1 MDQTRTGTAGLVRWD
16 QQQAK
21 AKFSEVV
28 RRARS
33 EGPQLVTTRG
43 AKVVVVI
50 SADKYLALVER
61 RPSSFKDLLLPVL
74 VFMIPQVLWLNGRT
88 RPVQPGGG

>member
-1 MDQTRTGTAGLVRWD
+1 MDQTHSATADLVRWD

-28 RRARS
+28 RRART

-43 AKVVVVI
+43 AKPVVVM
-50 SADKYLALVER
+50 SADDYLALIEH
-61 RPSSFKDLLLPVL
+61 RPTSFKDLLLPGDAFEPDRATATAEHL
-74 VFMIPQVLWLNGRT
+74 
-88 RPVQPGGG
+88 PVSM

>member
-1 MDQTRTGTAGLVRWD
+1 VDRANSAVAGLVRWD

-28 RRARS
+28 RRARF

-43 AKVVVVI
+43 AKPVVVL
-50 SADKYLALVER
+50 SADDYLALIDHK
-61 RPSSFKDLLLPVL
+61 PTSFRDLLLPG
-74 VFMIPQVLWLNGRT
+74 NGFEPDRAT
-88 RPVQPGGG
+88 LTTEHETVSL

>member
-1 MDQTRTGTAGLVRWD
+1 MDQPASGTADLVRWD
-16 QQQAK
+16 QQEAK

-43 AKVVVVI
+43 AKAVVVL
-50 SADKYLALVER
+50 SAEDYLALIGR
-61 RPSSFKDLLLPVL
+61 KPASFRDLLLPGDGFEPERATAAAEHEPISL
-74 VFMIPQVLWLNGRT
+74 
-88 RPVQPGGG
+88 

>member
-1 MDQTRTGTAGLVRWD
+1 MDHTNSATAGLVRWD

-43 AKVVVVI
+43 AKPVVVI
-50 SADKYLALVER
+50 SADDYVALIDH
-61 RPSSFKDLLLPVL
+61 RPTSFRDLLLPGDGFEPDRATPTAEHEPL
-74 VFMIPQVLWLNGRT
+74 SL
-88 RPVQPGGG
+88 

>member
-1 MDQTRTGTAGLVRWD
+1 MDQTNSGIAGLVRWD

-33 EGPQLVTTRG
+33 DGPQLVTTRG
-43 AKVVVVI
+43 AKPVVVM
-50 SADKYLALVER
+50 SADDYLALIDHK
-61 RPSSFKDLLLPVL
+61 PTSFRDLLLPGDAFEPDRATV
-74 VFMIPQVLWLNGRT
+74 T
-88 RPVQPGGG
+88 AEHEPVSM

>member
-1 MDQTRTGTAGLVRWD
+1 MDQIPSATAGLVRWD
-16 QQQAK
+16 QQEAK

-43 AKVVVVI
+43 AKPVVVM
-50 SADKYLALVER
+50 SADDYLALIEHK
-61 RPSSFKDLLLPVL
+61 PTSFRDLLLPGDAFEPERATV
-74 VFMIPQVLWLNGRT
+74 T
-88 RPVQPGGG
+88 AEHEPVPM

>member
-1 MDQTRTGTAGLVRWD
+1 MDHDAAGGAGLTRWD
-16 QQQAK
+16 QQVAK

-43 AKVVVVI
+43 AKPVVI
-50 SADKYLALVER
+50 VPAEDYFALLAKRKMTFDDLLMPGDGLETVRDNTPAIE
-61 RPSSFKDLLLPVL
+61 RPSE
-74 VFMIPQVLWLNGRT
+74 LWAG
-88 RPVQPGGG
+88 

>member
-1 MDQTRTGTAGLVRWD
+1 MDQPHSATADLVRWD

-43 AKVVVVI
+43 AKPVVVM
-50 SADKYLALVER
+50 SADDYLALIEGK
-61 RPSSFKDLLLPVL
+61 PTSFRDLLLPGDGFEPDRATV
-74 VFMIPQVLWLNGRT
+74 T
-88 RPVQPGGG
+88 AEHEPVSL

>member
-1 MDQTRTGTAGLVRWD
+1 VDQTNSAVAGLVRWD

-33 EGPQLVTTRG
+33 EGPQMVTTRG
-43 AKVVVVI
+43 AKPVVI
-50 SADKYLALVER
+50 LSTDDYLALIDHK
-61 RPSSFKDLLLPVL
+61 PTSFRDLLFPG
-74 VFMIPQVLWLNGRT
+74 NGFEPDRAT
-88 RPVQPGGG
+88 LTAEHETVSL

>member
-1 MDQTRTGTAGLVRWD
+1 MGELVEQMALETAGFMKWD

-43 AKVVVVI
+43 ANPVVI
-50 SADKYLALVER
+50 LSADDYLGLTGG
-61 RPSSFKDLLLPVL
+61 RPRGFADLLLPGSA
-74 VFMIPQVLWLNGRT
+74 FE
-88 RPVQPGGG
+88 PVRAAEDAVYEPFDP

>member
-1 MDQTRTGTAGLVRWD
+1 MDQISRPPAGLPKWD

-21 AKFSEVV
+21 AKFSEVI

-43 AKVVVVI
+43 AKPVVVL
-50 SADKYLALVER
+50 SEDDYRALIGN
-61 RPSSFKDLLLPVL
+61 RPTSFRDLLLPGSPL
-74 VFMIPQVLWLNGRT
+74 K
-88 RPVQPGGG
+88 PVRATMTARYKPVSL

>member
-1 MDQTRTGTAGLVRWD
+1 MHAPVDSLKKWD

-43 AKVVVVI
+43 VNAVVVI
-50 SADKYLALVER
+50 SADEYAALAAK
-61 RPSSFKDLLLPVL
+61 RPLTFNDLRFPCEGFEPVRADYPAIYEP
-74 VFMIPQVLWLNGRT
+74 FT
-88 RPVQPGGG
+88 F

>member
-1 MDQTRTGTAGLVRWD
+1 MRQMPASTADLVKWD

-28 RRARS
+28 RRARV

-43 AKVVVVI
+43 AR
-50 SADKYLALVER
+50 S
-61 RPSSFKDLLLPVL
+61 
-74 VFMIPQVLWLNGRT
+74 Q
-88 RPVQPGGG
+88 

>member
-1 MDQTRTGTAGLVRWD
+1 MDQATPATAGLVRWD

-28 RRARS
+28 RRART

-43 AKVVVVI
+43 ANAVVVI
-50 SADKYLALVER
+50 SADDYVALLER
-61 RPSSFKDLLLPVL
+61 RPTSFRDLLLPGDGFEPDRATV
-74 VFMIPQVLWLNGRT
+74 T
-88 RPVQPGGG
+88 AEHEPVSL